1 MKNNQLK
8 QTKLQLKNHKHKD
21 AMHDPKQPPHLV
33 ILRII
38 SGLEWVEHIMDIMD
52 LAIQWIEPLIAIV
65 VMFILRH
72 IELMQLVQHHPFKIW
87 LRRASILRKIV
98 GNQVHGSNSWFFL
111 LICTT
116 WTGFMV
122 MCTTTNSSS
131 SCSSI
136 YHLDKTHFVQI
147 LVGGMVQ

>member
-8 QTKLQLKNHKHKD
+8 MTELKLKNHKHKD
-21 AMHDPKQPPHLV
+21 AMHDPKQPPPSI
-33 ILRII
+33 ILRVI
-38 SGLEWVEHIMDIMD
+38 SGLEWVEHIMNIMD
-52 LAIQWIEPLIAIV
+52 FAIQCIEPLIAIV
-65 VMFILRH
+65 VMFMLRH
-72 IELMQLVQHHPFKIW
+72 IELMQLVQYHPLKMW
-87 LRRASILRKIV
+87 VHRASILWRIV

-122 MCTTTNSSS
+122 MCTTNNSSS
-131 SCSSI
+131 SCPSI
-136 YHLDKTHFVQI
+136 SHLDKAHFVQI